1 MLSCFLHCRRLVAR
15 TLPFQG
21 GEAGSIPVD
30 STNFGDAATMV
41 EWPRTVN
48 PVLKKRN
55 RFESYHLHQVLVCSY
70 RGYYCGLSIHL
81 RGFDSPTDRQVYVGV
96 RRTARQRIANPHN
109 AGSNPVTHSK

>member
-1 MLSCFLHCRRLVAR
+1 MYPVLLHCRRLVAR

-55 RFESYHLHQVLVCSY
+55 RFESYHLHQVSMIY
-70 RGYYCGLSIHL
+70 SIW
-81 RGFDSPTDRQVYVGV
+81 
-96 RRTARQRIANPHN
+96 I
-109 AGSNPVTHSK
+109 SNLYLLQSLLLINLI